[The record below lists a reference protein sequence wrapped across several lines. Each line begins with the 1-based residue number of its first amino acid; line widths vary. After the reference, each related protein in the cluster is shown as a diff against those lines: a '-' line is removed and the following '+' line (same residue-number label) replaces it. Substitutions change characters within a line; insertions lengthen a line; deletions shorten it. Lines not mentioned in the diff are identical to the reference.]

1 VGRVQAKSG
10 DAAAAGGLRSGAL
23 WKSNGARR
31 VHRRKLAGPLAGLV
45 LGLVVFPGSVRGDE
59 RTEARSHFKK
69 GMAEIADGRY
79 ELGIEELKKA
89 YEILPH
95 PNVLYNIGRA
105 YADQGDLENAVV
117 YYRRYLEGNPK
128 DRDEVA
134 QIVASLEARIRRQ
147 QSELLE
153 AQRAQP
159 GAVDAEARAPA
170 SGGTSAGADA
180 GAPVGP
186 GSPAAPTGGPAATG
200 SARPGLPERPGRLPD
215 VRMKTEDVFEE
226 TVVTASKTA
235 QSPLDAPNSTSI
247 ITAQDIRLSGITKI
261 PELLRRLAGIDIM
274 EMTGAQTEVS
284 LRGFN
289 QRFSNKVIVLVDGRS
304 VFIDFIGVTLW
315 AVLSIGVEDIERIEV
330 VRGPGSA
337 LYGADAFN
345 GVINII
351 TKAPGEGGSGFNVG
365 YGDRNTT
372 HGTMYASGR
381 SKNASFRVS
390 AGYDYLPRWSREVP
404 ARRVDLQLATGDE
417 DASQRTVRLD
427 GNVAYQLTPDVTA
440 RLQTGY
446 TEGTTEVFAVGV
458 LNDLVAGPF
467 ENGDVMASLSSKQVD
482 LRVYGSQT
490 RTYYAVNAAYIGDNL
505 SPSRV
510 VDSVADAEAQY
521 KAHFGSGRLRDDLQ
535 LGVDFRYKGIQWTGE
550 PRDET
555 EGHASFFAHDELRV
569 GRFVALVG
577 DYRADYVPYLQR
589 IVQSPRGSILIHPSQ
604 KSTIRAIV
612 GTAFRTPTFLEAYF
626 SQMLQLPL
634 TAAAVLAEGQ
644 PSVNPGFK
652 LRPES
657 IFTTELGYLNSES
670 DYFTFDGA
678 AFYSRASDLI
688 DLAPTR
694 PLTVGDLA
702 GRGAAASSDPQTG
715 LYPAYL
721 FSGVDGSGVFENEC
735 QFFDVYGAELGLRV
749 FPAEGLDLYAN
760 STLMD
765 VRQDNSRC
773 SDAQLA
779 LLANDAR
786 TSAVKVN
793 TGVQL
798 RTKFGID
805 GSVDFHYV
813 SPQEWAEQVVDFQ
826 RQREEYQPFHLDPYS
841 LLNAS
846 VGYRFPGT
854 QAEIRGV
861 GFNLLDQRHRE
872 HPFGQVIDRRL
883 MAFLAYRF

>member
-1 VGRVQAKSG
+1 
-10 DAAAAGGLRSGAL
+10 
-23 WKSNGARR
+23 
-31 VHRRKLAGPLAGLV
+31 
-45 LGLVVFPGSVRGDE
+45 
-59 RTEARSHFKK
+59 
-69 GMAEIADGRY
+69 MADIADGRY

-89 YEILPH
+89 YDILPH
-95 PNVLYNIGRA
+95 PNVLYNIARA
-105 YADQGDLENAVV
+105 YVDQGDLENAVI
-117 YYRRYLEGNPK
+117 YYRKYLESSPK

-134 QIVASLEARIRRQ
+134 QIVASLEARIRKQ

-153 AQRAQP
+153 AQKAQP
-159 GAVDAEARAPA
+159 IGAGTEMRAPA
-170 SGGTSAGADA
+170 AGGPSAAEPG
-180 GAPVGP
+180 GGP
-186 GSPAAPTGGPAATG
+186 GSAAAGAPTGGPTAAAPAGVGALEPATT
-200 SARPGLPERPGRLPD
+200 LPEVGL
-215 VRMKTEDVFEE
+215 KTEDVFEE

-274 EMTGAQTEVS
+274 EMTGSQTEVS

-315 AVLSIGVEDIERIEV
+315 ATLSIGVEDIERIEV

-351 TKAPGEGGSGFNVG
+351 TKAPGDGGSGFNVG

-381 SKNASFRVS
+381 TKNTSFRVS

-404 ARRVDLQLATGDE
+404 DGRTDLQLATGDQ

-446 TEGTTEVFAVGV
+446 TEGTAEVFAIGS

-467 ENGDVMASLSSKQVD
+467 QNGDVMAQLGSKQVD

-490 RTYYAVNAAYIGDNL
+490 RTNYAVNAAYIGENL
-505 SPSRV
+505 APARV
-510 VDSVADAEAQY
+510 VDSVVDAEAQY
-521 KAHFGSGRLRDDLQ
+521 KAHFAGRNLGDDLQ
-535 LGVDFRYKGIQWTGE
+535 VGVDFRYKGIQWTGE
-550 PRDET
+550 QRDEN
-555 EGHASFFAHDELRV
+555 EGHASLFLHDELRV
-569 GRFVALVG
+569 GRFVAFVG

-589 IVQSPRGSILIHPSQ
+589 IVQSPRGSILIHPTP
-604 KSTIRAIV
+604 KSTIRAVV

-626 SQMLQLPL
+626 AQLLQLPL
-634 TAAAVLAEGQ
+634 TAAAVLAQGQ
-644 PSVNPGFK
+644 PSFNPGFR

-670 DYFTFDGA
+670 EYFTFDGS
-678 AFYSRASDLI
+678 AFYGRASDLI
-688 DLAPTR
+688 DLSPTH

-702 GRGAAASSDPQTG
+702 NRGAPVGSDPQTG
-715 LYPAYL
+715 LYPIYQ
-721 FSGVDGSGVFENEC
+721 FSGVDGAGVFENEC
-735 QFFDVYGAELGLRV
+735 QFYDVYGAELGLRV
-749 FPAEGLDLYAN
+749 FPVEGLDVYAN

-765 VRQDNSRC
+765 VKQDNSRC

-779 LLANDAR
+779 LLTNDAR

-798 RTKFGID
+798 RTKLGID

-813 SPQEWAEQVVDFQ
+813 SPQEWAEQVIDIQKQ
-826 RQREEYQPFHLDPYS
+826 RQEYQSFHLDPYS

-846 VGYRFPGT
+846 VGYRLPGT
-854 QAEIRGV
+854 KAEIRGV

-883 MAFLAYRF
+883 MAFLAYKF